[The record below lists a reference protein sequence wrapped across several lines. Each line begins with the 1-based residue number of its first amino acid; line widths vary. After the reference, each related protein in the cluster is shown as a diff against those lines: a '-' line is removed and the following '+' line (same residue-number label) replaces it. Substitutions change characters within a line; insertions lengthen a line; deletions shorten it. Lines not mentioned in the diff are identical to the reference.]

1 MVPQLLTIDQ
11 PENETRQQKRNRE
24 RCYQK
29 ALKKLKKLVA
39 GVNLPVT
46 FDNTTVTQFGNF
58 GLFEALKQVIGFVD
72 LLREHL
78 TIKRHHNC
86 RYSAAEIIEI
96 MIDCAALGLL
106 RFSHMNAL
114 KFDNGY
120 KAFKGLTQVPDEST
134 LRNLLASLT
143 PEHIE
148 QLRSVNEAVLVLKAD
163 FDGPREV
170 WLDFDDSVITVFGTQ
185 EGAEVGYNPRYH
197 GRQSYKVKVA
207 FVSGTGEL
215 VNAWLSGGRTASNGG
230 FLDFLKET
238 LAKINPRKTVVRGIR
253 MDSGFLDEKNFIF
266 LEDNCL
272 EYVCKGKMTNNM
284 DKIIDYLNKQKA
296 WEQLD
301 ETYAVAEITLPLPSW
316 QRARRM
322 IFVRELLKPKE
333 TKGQLS
339 LDLKAYDYQ
348 VILTNMLDLTP
359 EEVWH
364 WYNKRCNIEN
374 RIDELKVGLGLD
386 QTSQHE
392 MLKNNAFMW
401 IKIIAY
407 NLLNWFRLTMLP
419 DNISKYE
426 IPSLRR
432 LILNV
437 PGNIVGNGRY
447 RHIKLTPNNWLK
459 EVIHTIK
466 NKLNDFLSQKILLL
480 AGSP

>member
-1 MVPQLLTIDQ
+1 MLPQLLTIDQ

-106 RFSHMNAL
+106 RFSHMNTL
-114 KFDNGY
+114 KSDNGY
-120 KAFKGLTQVPDEST
+120 KTFKGITQVPDEST

-230 FLDFLKET
+230 F
-238 LAKINPRKTVVRGIR
+238 
-253 MDSGFLDEKNFIF
+253 
-266 LEDNCL
+266 
-272 EYVCKGKMTNNM
+272 
-284 DKIIDYLNKQKA
+284 
-296 WEQLD
+296 
-301 ETYAVAEITLPLPSW
+301 
-316 QRARRM
+316 
-322 IFVRELLKPKE
+322 
-333 TKGQLS
+333 
-339 LDLKAYDYQ
+339 
-348 VILTNMLDLTP
+348 
-359 EEVWH
+359 
-364 WYNKRCNIEN
+364 
-374 RIDELKVGLGLD
+374 
-386 QTSQHE
+386 
-392 MLKNNAFMW
+392 
-401 IKIIAY
+401 
-407 NLLNWFRLTMLP
+407 FRLSQR
-419 DNISKYE
+419 N
-426 IPSLRR
+426 
-432 LILNV
+432 
-437 PGNIVGNGRY
+437 
-447 RHIKLTPNNWLK
+447 
-459 EVIHTIK
+459 
-466 NKLNDFLSQKILLL
+466 LSQNQPKKNRRQ
-480 AGSP
+480 GNPDR

>member
-29 ALKKLKKLVA
+29 ALKKLKKLAA

-58 GLFEALKQVIGFVD
+58 GLFEALKQVTGFVD
-72 LLREHL
+72 LLRSHL

-215 VNAWLSGGRTASNGG
+215 VNAQLFGGRTASNRG
-230 FLDFLKET
+230 FLDFLKSQ
-238 LAKINPRKTVVRGIR
+238 NQ
-253 MDSGFLDEKNFIF
+253 SEKNRR
-266 LEDNCL
+266 
-272 EYVCKGKMTNNM
+272 
-284 DKIIDYLNKQKA
+284 
-296 WEQLD
+296 
-301 ETYAVAEITLPLPSW
+301 
-316 QRARRM
+316 QR
-322 IFVRELLKPKE
+322 
-333 TKGQLS
+333 
-339 LDLKAYDYQ
+339 
-348 VILTNMLDLTP
+348 N
-359 EEVWH
+359 
-364 WYNKRCNIEN
+364 
-374 RIDELKVGLGLD
+374 
-386 QTSQHE
+386 
-392 MLKNNAFMW
+392 
-401 IKIIAY
+401 
-407 NLLNWFRLTMLP
+407 P
-419 DNISKYE
+419 D
-426 IPSLRR
+426 R
-432 LILNV
+432 
-437 PGNIVGNGRY
+437 
-447 RHIKLTPNNWLK
+447 
-459 EVIHTIK
+459 
-466 NKLNDFLSQKILLL
+466 
-480 AGSP
+480 